1 MKYSIRAAIPAPKTG
16 DTIQLAAIAAMV
28 VQLTSPKPATVMPA
42 PRMPPTIECVVE
54 TGAFNRV
61 ARLIHRAAAKSALSI
76 RSRNAV
82 TLTSGPGEMM
92 PLETVLTTS
101 APANSAPA
109 ASQTAAIRTAART
122 VSTLPPTAGRSE
134 EHTSEL

>member
-42 PRMPPTIECVVE
+42 PRMPPTIECVVD

-61 ARLIHRAAAKSALSI
+61 ASLIHRAAAKSALGSEERRVGKECVSTC
-76 RSRNAV
+76 RSRWSPYHLKKTDKKVKKN
-82 TLTSGPGEMM
+82 
-92 PLETVLTTS
+92 
-101 APANSAPA
+101 
-109 ASQTAAIRTAART
+109 QYK
-122 VSTLPPTAGRSE
+122 
-134 EHTSEL
+134 